1 MNIKTAA
8 ASALAALVVM
18 SSAPTFAQSAP
29 RAVENAPVNSG
40 VQTPIDDLN
49 LRKSAIPPLLI
60 DAIEQPYSL
69 QGLRQCSQLVT
80 AVEELN
86 GLLGKDLDL
95 PQESGSRLTVNDVA
109 DFAASSLIPFRGL
122 IREVTGANG
131 RQRQLQEA
139 VLAGFARRS
148 FLKGVG
154 EIRGCP
160 YPARVATP
168 RIIAQQAALTSAN
181 LEALCGPLPGG
192 AQRSKAE
199 ERRNRRQCAEYRR
212 MKTQDSSAG
221 RSSSK

>member
-8 ASALAALVVM
+8 ASALAALVVVTA
-18 SSAPTFAQSAP
+18 SPALAQGAP
-29 RAVENAPVNSG
+29 RAVESAPVNSG
-40 VQTPIDDLN
+40 IQTPVDDLN
-49 LRKSAIPPLLI
+49 LRKAAIPPLLI
-60 DAIEQPYSL
+60 DAIDHPYSL

-95 PQESGSRLTVNDVA
+95 PQESGNRLTVNDVA

-131 RQRQLQEA
+131 RQRQMQEA

-154 EIRGCP
+154 EMRGCP
-160 YPARVATP
+160 YPARVATS

-192 AQRSKAE
+192 VQRSKSE
-199 ERRNRRQCAEYRR
+199 ERRNRRQCADFRR
-212 MKTQDSSAG
+212 SKEQTGQAV
-221 RSSSK
+221 RTSSK